1 MERESAEVRVLLRNL
16 RLLLLASWGVYPI
29 AYLLPLLSLD
39 PATALVARQVGYSI
53 ADIVAKPAYGLLI
66 YAIARIKTQQE
77 RVEAPA
83 ETLPAT
89 A

>member
-1 MERESAEVRVLLRNL
+1 
-16 RLLLLASWGVYPI
+16 VYPI
-29 AYLLPLLSLD
+29 AYLLPLLSID

-77 RVEAPA
+77 RGESSEGTIPA
-83 ETLPAT
+83 IA
-89 A
+89 